1 MELDV
6 RKIAY
11 RLVSHRFP
19 EARAAWLGGS
29 AADGTGTVTS
39 DLDITVLLAGAPAP
53 YRESVF
59 YGGWPVE
66 LFVQTEE
73 SIHWFC
79 ATERRSGKP
88 TTRRLIGAATI
99 LVDRDG
105 SAARLQDAC
114 LTELEAGPDPLPEE
128 RLADMRYRV
137 GTLLDDLSGGGPES
151 EQLLVATELWRA
163 TLELLLAGHG
173 RWLGA
178 GKWLHREAVTY
189 DQQAGTDYAETLARA
204 VRTVAEGAV
213 EPLIAVV
220 SEVLEL
226 VGGPLFDGYRV
237 EGPGPARTS
246 ASSASAE

>member
-1 MELDV
+1 VELDV
-6 RKIAY
+6 RKIAH

-73 SIHWFC
+73 SIRWFC
-79 ATERRSGKP
+79 AGERREGRP
-88 TTRRLIGAATI
+88 TTLRLIGAATI

-105 SAARLQDAC
+105 SGTRLQDAC
-114 LTELEAGPDPLPEE
+114 LTELEAGPDPVDQV
-128 RLADMRYRV
+128 RLDDLRYRV
-137 GTLLDDLSGGGPES
+137 GDLLDDLSGGGPEH
-151 EQLLVATELWRA
+151 EQLMVAADLWRL
-163 TLELLLAGHG
+163 TLELLLAGSG
-173 RWLGA
+173 RWLGG
-178 GKWLHREAVTY
+178 GKWLHREAQAH
-189 DQQAGTDYAETLARA
+189 DQAAGTEYAETLGRA
-204 VRTVAEGAV
+204 VRAVAEGSR
-213 EPLIAVV
+213 EPMIGVV

-226 VGGPLFDGYRV
+226 FGGPLFDGYRV
-237 EGPGPARTS
+237 EGPAPARRS
-246 ASSASAE
+246 ASSASAG